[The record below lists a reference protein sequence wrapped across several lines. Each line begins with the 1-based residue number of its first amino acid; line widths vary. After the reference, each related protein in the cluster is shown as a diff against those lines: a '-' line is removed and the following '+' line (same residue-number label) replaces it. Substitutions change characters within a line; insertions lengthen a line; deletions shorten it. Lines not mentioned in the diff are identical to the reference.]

1 MRTQGSSKY
10 MTVKDNG
17 PHPVDVYVGSRLK
30 KRRSLM
36 GISQEKLADAV
47 GLTFQQVQKYER
59 GANRVSASRLYQFSQ
74 ILEVPVSFFYEGFS
88 DSSAAPAF
96 GLSDNDQEGFD
107 TGVDED
113 IFEKKETIKLLREYY
128 SIPDP
133 KLRADFFK
141 MIKSMADSLKKS

>member
-1 MRTQGSSKY
+1 

-17 PHPVDVYVGSRLK
+17 PHPVDIHVGSRLK

-74 ILEVPVSFFYEGFS
+74 ILDVPVSFFYEGFN
-88 DSSAAPAF
+88 DSGSAPSY

-107 TGVDED
+107 IEADED

-133 KLRADFFK
+133 KLRADLFK

>member
-1 MRTQGSSKY
+1 
-10 MTVKDNG
+10 
-17 PHPVDVYVGSRLK
+17 
-30 KRRSLM
+30 M

-74 ILEVPVSFFYEGFS
+74 ILEVPVSFFYEGFN

-107 TGVDED
+107 AEVDED

-133 KLRADFFK
+133 KLRADLFK